1 MRIRKVSQPTPI
13 IPDTAHI
20 SDSYSESTTDGYSCN
35 YVNNVAKR
43 EIITGNLGS
52 NTAFS
57 NGAAIKFPAANITT
71 TTDKITYNATYGT
84 FVIGSG
90 VSKILISATE
100 IIHYNATNGKVYGF
114 EIKNGNATST
124 FVSVRCQKSVTNPIS
139 ISSSPKLLSVSQGDT
154 FFMAFSTDSGSTT
167 LQGNTYIT
175 IEVVE

>member
-13 IPDTAHI
+13 IPDTAQI

-124 FVSVRCQKSVTNPIS
+124 FVSVRCQKSVANPIS

-167 LQGNTYIT
+167 LQGYTYIT